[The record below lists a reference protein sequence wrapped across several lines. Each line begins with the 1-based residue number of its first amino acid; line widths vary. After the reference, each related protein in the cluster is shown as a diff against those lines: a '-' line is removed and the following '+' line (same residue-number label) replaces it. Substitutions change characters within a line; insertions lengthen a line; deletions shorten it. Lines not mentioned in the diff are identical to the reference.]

1 MYSIVIL
8 AVFVV
13 LSWLML
19 IRPQQKRVAA
29 QRALID
35 SIKVGDRV
43 ATAAGIIGEITEI
56 NDDEVLIAAG
66 PDVELLFT
74 RFAITARLEPADKV
88 LDLALAEELL
98 AQDVDYVVDVD
109 SNADDETPSR
119 REPNQEDR

>member
-8 AVFVV
+8 ALFVV
-13 LSWLML
+13 LSWVML

-35 SIKVGDRV
+35 SIEVGDRV

-56 NDDEVLIAAG
+56 NGDEVLIAAG

-74 RFAITARLEPADKV
+74 RFAITAKLEPADVV

-98 AQDVDYVVDVD
+98 GQDADYVGDVDLL
-109 SNADDETPSR
+109 SDDETPNR